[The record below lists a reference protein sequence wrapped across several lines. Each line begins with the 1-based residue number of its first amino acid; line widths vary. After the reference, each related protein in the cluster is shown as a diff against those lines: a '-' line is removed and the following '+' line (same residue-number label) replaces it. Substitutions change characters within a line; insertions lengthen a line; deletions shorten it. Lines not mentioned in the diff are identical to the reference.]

1 MVKTVKNYTPI
12 LIILLVGGLL
22 PPLDFFIVNVGIPS
36 IKQSLSLSVGQA
48 QLVIAGYAAPYAIFV
63 ITGGRLGDMFGRK
76 KIFILGLSLFTVSS
90 LGCAFATDGN
100 TILIA
105 RILQGIAASILGP
118 QVIALI
124 RMIYPSEKQGAVMG
138 LYGMIYG
145 LGAILGQLGG
155 ALLIHWNIFGLG
167 WRTIFLVNLPIGLLA
182 LLPAIY
188 LLPPD
193 DISPEKVKKHNVID
207 GFGILLLSL
216 SLFLLVVPMIEGP
229 SFHWKWPVFLAFALG
244 ILFFKWFQLYENRL
258 RDKGRLPLVDF
269 NLFNNRKYSLIL
281 LTGYLYYFCSIL
293 FFVFPIYLE
302 KGMNLS
308 VIQTGWSIIPYG
320 IGYFIFPIV
329 INLLVKNQGRQMLAF
344 GMATYII
351 GFSLIIISLSS
362 RADIGLLF
370 RIGLFIA
377 GGGQGISNPS
387 IIRIS
392 LSYVDQKNVGL
403 ASGLASA
410 VLQLGSTSGI
420 AILGTLFFMI
430 LGNSQSIN
438 DYLFAF
444 KLVLGLVAALCIFN
458 LGVGIWL
465 IRSEKDLIMDKTK

>member
-1 MVKTVKNYTPI
+1 MKEKKYTVI
-12 LIILLVGGLL
+12 LIILIIGGLL

-36 IKQSLSLSVGQA
+36 IKQSLHLSVAQA
-48 QLVIAGYAAPYAIFV
+48 QMVIAGYAAPYAIFV
-63 ITGGRLGDMFGRK
+63 ITGGRLGDIYGRK
-76 KIFILGLSLFTVSS
+76 KIFISGLLFFTLSS
-90 LGCAFATDGN
+90 VGCAFATGGD
-100 TILIA
+100 TIIVA
-105 RILQGIAASILGP
+105 RIIQGAAAAILSP
-118 QVIALI
+118 QVIAII
-124 RMIYPSEKQGAVMG
+124 RMIFASDRQGPVMS

-145 LGAILGQLGG
+145 LGAIVGQLGG
-155 ALLIHWNIFGLG
+155 AMLIHWNILNLG

-182 LLPAIY
+182 LLPAMY
-188 LLPPD
+188 LLPSD
-193 DISPEKVKKHNVID
+193 DMSSRKIENRDVVD
-207 GFGILLLSL
+207 GFGILLLSI

-229 SFHWKWPVFLAFALG
+229 SFGWRWPVFLAFISG

-258 RDKGRLPLVDF
+258 RGKGRLPLVDF
-269 NLFNNRKYSLIL
+269 NLFTNRKYSLVL

-302 KGMNLS
+302 KGLNLS
-308 VIQTGWSIIPYG
+308 VLKTGWSIIPYG
-320 IGYFIFPIV
+320 IGYFIFPIL
-329 INLLVKNQGRQMLAF
+329 INLLVKNQGKQMLAY

-362 RADIGLLF
+362 GAEIGILF
-370 RIGLFIA
+370 RTGLFIA

-392 LSYVDQKNVGL
+392 LSYIDQKNVGL

-420 AILGTLFFMI
+420 AILGTLFFI
-430 LGNSQSIN
+430 VLGKSPAIGE
-438 DYLFAF
+438 YLIAF
-444 KLVLGLVAALCIFN
+444 RLVLVLVTVLCIFN

-465 IRSEKDLIMDKTK
+465 IRTKKV